1 MNILLHLKCFIVSTS
16 LEGLGWNITRFGLE
30 QMIGRMEALG
40 GKTDGDEGEESD
52 AKTDEE
58 KKESDRLE
66 VKTTKTE
73 KVWKLTVE
81 L

>member
-1 MNILLHLKCFIVSTS
+1 
-16 LEGLGWNITRFGLE
+16 
-30 QMIGRMEALG
+30 MIGRMKALG
-40 GKTDGDEGEESD
+40 GKTDGDEGKESD

-66 VKTTKTE
+66 VKTTETE
-73 KVWKLTVE
+73 KVWELTVE